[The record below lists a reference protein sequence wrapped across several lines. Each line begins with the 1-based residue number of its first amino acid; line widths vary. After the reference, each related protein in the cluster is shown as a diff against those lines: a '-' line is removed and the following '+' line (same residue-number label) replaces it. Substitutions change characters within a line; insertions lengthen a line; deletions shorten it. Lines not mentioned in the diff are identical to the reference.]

1 MRLPVEIVDQIMANL
16 VEKKDLAAAA
26 LVSRSCHRS
35 AMPILYRD
43 IEIEDF
49 LDHNDTRTIPTSRVQ
64 KRASLPQMSSMVS
77 ALHGNPFICSFVC
90 SIGHQFYI
98 TDAHVC
104 SLQRQLWEMALITM
118 RVQLQEIIDRNGFSR
133 VTQLRLFN
141 PDVEFAE
148 ILLKGLLPQIEV
160 LHIASSFVRYLP
172 FDGSLP
178 SNIKELHVQFLSELF
193 RIPGPTPFGDAW
205 QAARA
210 EYNSADEI
218 MHSRFNNFLSSSPSL
233 RALRIS
239 GTKELHAILTDVALP
254 ALDTLEIGPL
264 QSIYRVID
272 LTVAGLSSFIDRN
285 PSISRLALRNLPAGT
300 GAVLSIS
307 SESRSG
313 IRQLISCIDEIPAD
327 YYSFLDQ
334 FEGLDTFKLQRD
346 VVVCGMLQDEL
357 LELVKHLQ
365 RDGPGIKNLALPMP
379 SHISGRTLTDSKLEM
394 ARTALENFG
403 RVFKEYLPCVEV
415 FGISQI
421 GRYGDLKAVDWARSF
436 AGHPFLRRLAI
447 KTPFLP
453 NLGEPY
459 VVRRDA
465 IDDLAKVFS
474 DLPALEKLVF
484 YECADRQT
492 IEVEILRGETTT
504 GRERPVDSVEVD
516 EEFFDSFFQTGWE
529 KS

>member
-1 MRLPVEIVDQIMANL
+1 
-16 VEKKDLAAAA
+16 
-26 LVSRSCHRS
+26 
-35 AMPILYRD
+35 
-43 IEIEDF
+43 
-49 LDHNDTRTIPTSRVQ
+49 
-64 KRASLPQMSSMVS
+64 
-77 ALHGNPFICSFVC
+77 
-90 SIGHQFYI
+90 
-98 TDAHVC
+98 
-104 SLQRQLWEMALITM
+104 
-118 RVQLQEIIDRNGFSR
+118 
-133 VTQLRLFN
+133 
-141 PDVEFAE
+141 
-148 ILLKGLLPQIEV
+148 
-160 LHIASSFVRYLP
+160 
-172 FDGSLP
+172 
-178 SNIKELHVQFLSELF
+178 
-193 RIPGPTPFGDAW
+193 
-205 QAARA
+205 
-210 EYNSADEI
+210 
-218 MHSRFNNFLSSSPSL
+218 
-233 RALRIS
+233 
-239 GTKELHAILTDVALP
+239 
-254 ALDTLEIGPL
+254 
-264 QSIYRVID
+264 
-272 LTVAGLSSFIDRN
+272 
-285 PSISRLALRNLPAGT
+285 
-300 GAVLSIS
+300 
-307 SESRSG
+307 
-313 IRQLISCIDEIPAD
+313 LISCIDEIPAD

-394 ARTALENFG
+394 ARTALEHFG
-403 RVFKEYLPCVEV
+403 RAFKEYLPCVEV

-465 IDDLAKVFS
+465 IDDLAKAFS

-492 IEVEILRGETTT
+492 IEVEILRGETTS